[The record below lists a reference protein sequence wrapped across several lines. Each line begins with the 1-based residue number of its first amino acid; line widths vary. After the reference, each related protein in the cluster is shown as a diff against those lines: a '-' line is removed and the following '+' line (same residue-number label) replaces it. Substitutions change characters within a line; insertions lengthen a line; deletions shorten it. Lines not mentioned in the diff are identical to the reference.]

1 MKAKT
6 TSKEKPYFFPKF
18 KSYDPEDILAAGGA
32 TAFGKLKGYDPKKLY
47 HLKGEPLSEDDYQKA
62 IKMLTK

>member
-1 MKAKT
+1 VKAKT

-32 TAFGKLKGYDPKKLY
+32 TAFGKLKGYDPKKL
-47 HLKGEPLSEDDYQKA
+47 
-62 IKMLTK
+62 

>member
-6 TSKEKPYFFPKF
+6 ISKEKPYFFPKF
-18 KSYDPEDILAAGGA
+18 KSYDPEEILAAGGA
-32 TAFGKLKGYDPKKLY
+32 TSFGKLKGYDPKKLY
-47 HLKGEPLSEDDYQKA
+47 QIKGEPLTDEEFEKA

>member
-18 KSYDPEDILAAGGA
+18 KSYTAEEILAAGGT
-32 TAFGKLKGYDPKKLY
+32 TAFAKLTGYDPKRLY
-47 HLKGEPLSEDDYQKA
+47 RLKGKPLSDEDYRKA

>member
-6 TSKEKPYFFPKF
+6 IAKEKPYFFPKF
-18 KSYDPEDILAAGGA
+18 KSYDPEEILAAGGA

-47 HLKGEPLSEDDYQKA
+47 HLKEKPLSDEDYQKA